1 MHELF
6 ETLSRPNLDWS
17 LDFNTK
23 KDFQEVKSIEPE
35 IPRDINTVNRLQDY
49 LQNRI
54 KDILTGSSCTDK
66 QYEEVSNQISLLYFC
81 DGKHFHLFKFVA
93 KLRSFLNHLPS
104 YSTDLVNWKSAHRFI
119 QLYLYTWN
127 YRLNSLDLYKEN
139 ETIAKAVKKL
149 RKKHFKVTIH
159 DGEAQLDEKS
169 FQRLLDG
176 IEYRKEQLGSLLNDA
191 VLNIAD
197 TTFNN
202 RTGRY
207 YLRKEINIGEVE
219 PQTPLGYLYNLS
231 LTNLK
236 NVKRSNKSKAQLKE
250 IIELSRDLMTI
261 GRFQRLNYFE
271 SIFSSENNILTY
283 LRKNLIYDQAFTI
296 PQISNK
302 NANKIIYGLFNNKI
316 IKNLEVDLS
325 IYLDIY
331 NEFYSRNA
339 MSKLLFTPN
348 EIYLSLLPQYT
359 KKSVEAAVNTL
370 TFDEKTINRDYIDP
384 FKTQSINYFNKP
396 FIKSFENY
404 FYLNPNFHVTGFIT
418 TIYEKL
424 INTLKKQKRKPKE
437 IAQIYGD
444 LSELFVANL
453 FKQRNIE
460 YRQGLEYKL
469 QKGELSEINHQA
481 TGGECDFII
490 ETPDK
495 IILIEQKTQTLTSK
509 SREGDVVTGLLNLAR
524 SLLSSLEQAGR
535 HEYILRTKGFLKF
548 TDGSILELKGRKIE
562 KVALTLFDFLS
573 LSDVSSIR
581 GILMFLM
588 NKEISYSGDSRGV
601 TASVKEINSTM
612 EKIRNQYRSQVFRN
626 EYLMDNNF
634 LVTQDNLFLSANQLI
649 TLLDACKNNQDF
661 SNLLG
666 RTKCIANNT
675 QDWFVIFD
683 KLIMRFH
690 EQS

>member
-1 MHELF
+1 MHSLF
-6 ETLSRPNLDWS
+6 DTLSQPHLDWS
-17 LDFNTK
+17 LDFKTK
-23 KDFQEVKSIEPE
+23 KDFQEVKSIELDT
-35 IPRDINTVNRLQDY
+35 PRDINTVNKLQDH
-49 LQNRI
+49 LQDRI
-54 KDILTGSSCTDK
+54 KDTLTGSSCADK

-81 DGKHFHLFKFVA
+81 DGKHFHLFKFIA

-104 YSTDLVNWKSAHRFI
+104 YSTDLVNWKSAHRLI

-127 YRLNSLDLYKEN
+127 YSLNSIDLYKEN
-139 ETIAKAVKKL
+139 ETISKAVKEL

-159 DGEAQLDEKS
+159 DGEAQLDERS

-207 YLRKEINIGEVE
+207 YLRKEINIGDVE

-302 NANKIIYGLFNNKI
+302 NANKIIYGLFNNQL

-331 NEFYSRNA
+331 NEFYSRNS
-339 MSKLLFTPN
+339 MSNLLFTPN

-359 KKSVEAAVNTL
+359 KKSVGVAVNTL
-370 TFDEKTINRDYIDP
+370 TFDEKTINRGYIDP
-384 FKTQSINYFNKP
+384 FKTQNINYFNKP
-396 FIKSFENY
+396 FIKSSENY

-424 INTLKKQKRKPKE
+424 INTLKK
-437 IAQIYGD
+437 
-444 LSELFVANL
+444 
-453 FKQRNIE
+453 
-460 YRQGLEYKL
+460 
-469 QKGELSEINHQA
+469 
-481 TGGECDFII
+481 
-490 ETPDK
+490 
-495 IILIEQKTQTLTSK
+495 
-509 SREGDVVTGLLNLAR
+509 
-524 SLLSSLEQAGR
+524 
-535 HEYILRTKGFLKF
+535 
-548 TDGSILELKGRKIE
+548 
-562 KVALTLFDFLS
+562 
-573 LSDVSSIR
+573 
-581 GILMFLM
+581 
-588 NKEISYSGDSRGV
+588 
-601 TASVKEINSTM
+601 
-612 EKIRNQYRSQVFRN
+612 
-626 EYLMDNNF
+626 
-634 LVTQDNLFLSANQLI
+634 
-649 TLLDACKNNQDF
+649 
-661 SNLLG
+661 
-666 RTKCIANNT
+666 
-675 QDWFVIFD
+675 
-683 KLIMRFH
+683 
-690 EQS
+690 